1 MRQMSSDPVYFISV
15 AARLVDVHHQTLRTY
30 ERLGLINHG
39 RAASGVRL
47 YSERDI
53 ERLRQIQRLTQE
65 MGANLA
71 GVEIILN
78 LIEDIEKLRAENEML
93 RKQVVEGPKALNPAP
108 RREIRIEVEGG
119 ERQGERQ
126 GGRQG

>member
-1 MRQMSSDPVYFISV
+1 MTMRQMSSDPVYFISV
-15 AARLVDVHHQTLRTY
+15 AARLVDVHPQTLRTY
-30 ERLGLINHG
+30 ERLGLINPG

-65 MGANLA
+65 MGVNLA

-78 LIEDIEKLRAENEML
+78 LIEDIEKLRAENERL
-93 RKQVVEGPKALNPAP
+93 RREVVEGPKALNPAP
-108 RREIRIEVEGG
+108 RREIRVEVEGG
-119 ERQGERQ
+119 
-126 GGRQG
+126 